1 MNNPNIDRRSP
12 AEPDIVAIYTYYE
25 GEYDIETE
33 NWYQKIKRIVKSFF
47 ENIPIFK
54 VN

>member
-1 MNNPNIDRRSP
+1 MKYDNPN
-12 AEPDIVAIYTYYE
+12 IVAIYTYYE

-33 NWYQKIKRIVKSFF
+33 SWYEKVKRIVKSFF
-47 ENIPIFK
+47 DNIPLFR